1 MISFLIQVASQ
12 TCKELNELLKH
23 VQFPFGLLLCS
34 SYLVKRKTKTL
45 DVFRMIKD
53 DIFPLL
59 FARNDVLLVSL
70 ISCQASDSGA
80 IVLVKRLTVGAQA

>member
-1 MISFLIQVASQ
+1 MMSFLIQVASQ

-34 SYLVKRKTKTL
+34 SCLVKRKTKTF

-80 IVLVKRLTVGAQA
+80 TVLVKRLTVGAQA

>member
-1 MISFLIQVASQ
+1 MMSFLIQVASQ

-34 SYLVKRKTKTL
+34 SCLVMRKTKTF

-80 IVLVKRLTVGAQA
+80 TALVKRLTVGVQA